1 MAKILHNL
9 DKEGHG
15 VNFFEFVCNPE
26 SFSQTVENCF
36 YVSFLVREGRAGTD
50 VSDDGLVMIYARE
63 PRNEDD
69 EVETVS
75 HQAVMEMDMATW
87 REAIEVFGLRE
98 PLIPTRAPAVTAAPS
113 ATGWY
118 GA

>member
-1 MAKILHNL
+1 MLRRL
-9 DKEGHG
+9 DQGQG
-15 VNFFEFVCNPE
+15 INFFAFVCNPE

-36 YVSFLVREGRAGTD
+36 YVSFLVREGRVGID
-50 VSDDGLVMIYARE
+50 VADSGLVMIYARE
-63 PRNEDD
+63 PRHED
-69 EVETVS
+69 EEAENVS

-87 REAIEVFGLRE
+87 REAVELFDLRE
-98 PLIPTRAPAVTAAPS
+98 PLIPSRAPAVTAAPS